1 MFRRMWASLG
11 FGHADGPREGELDLA
26 LFGAAMTLV
35 ALGALFVASASL
47 RSGADPDGSVG
58 PIWMHATHVACGLL
72 ALVVALRVPSAAL
85 RKGYPVLVVLTF
97 VLMLLVLWIGEEKGG
112 AKRWLAMGHIT
123 LQPSEFLKI
132 VFGLYLAGYLSRRYT
147 LLNDLQTGIVPLGV
161 FYAGFAAMLA
171 LQPDIGSVVLLGT
184 LVALMLVVG
193 GTRLTLLGLIFGVML
208 AAFLVLII
216 FSPEKLARLI
226 GWWLPE
232 ETQAGDGYQ
241 IFNARIVI
249 GSGGLFGAG
258 LGQGIHHALGYL
270 PQSDTD
276 FLFAVA
282 AEEIGWVGVSAIVL
296 LYAVIAARGLA
307 LAIRCRDEFSRFAA
321 FAMTLLLTLPA
332 LVHMAVC
339 LGLMPTKGLVL
350 PFMSYGG
357 SAMVASLATLGI
369 LQRLHL
375 EATARPAGVAGQ
387 EDT

>member
-1 MFRRMWASLG
+1 MFRRLWASLG
-11 FGHADGPREGELDLA
+11 FDPADGPREGEMDLA

-47 RSGADPDGSVG
+47 RSGADPDGPVG
-58 PIWMHATHVACGLL
+58 PIWMHATHVASGLL
-72 ALVVALRVPSAAL
+72 ALVVALHVPSAAL
-85 RKGYPVLVVLTF
+85 RKGYPVLVVLTLF
-97 VLMLLVLWIGEEKGG
+97 LMLLVLLVGEEKGG
-112 AKRWLAMGHIT
+112 AKRWLAIGPMT

-132 VFGLYLAGYLSRRYT
+132 VFGLYIAGYLSRRYT

-161 FYAGFAAMLA
+161 LYAGFAAMLA
-171 LQPDIGSVVLLGT
+171 LQPDIGSVVLLGG

-193 GTRLTLLGLIFGVML
+193 GTRLTLLGSIVGVML

-241 IFNARIVI
+241 VFNARIVI

-258 LGQGIHHALGYL
+258 LGQGVHHALGYL

-276 FLFAVA
+276 FLFAVV
-282 AEEIGWVGVSAIVL
+282 AEETGWVGVFVVVL
-296 LYAVIAARGLA
+296 LYAVIAIRGLA
-307 LAIRCRDEFSRFAA
+307 IAIRCRDEFSRFAA
-321 FAMTLLLTLPA
+321 FAMTILLTLPA

-339 LGLMPTKGLVL
+339 LGLLPTKGLVL

-375 EATARPAGVAGQ
+375 EATARPVGPDTGEVA
-387 EDT
+387 

>member
-1 MFRRMWASLG
+1 MFRRLKIALG
-11 FGHADGPREGELDLA
+11 LGHADGPREGELDLV
-26 LFGAAMTLV
+26 LFGAAMALM
-35 ALGALFVASASL
+35 ALGALFVTSASL
-47 RSGADPDGSVG
+47 RSGVDPSAPVESV
-58 PIWMHATHVACGLL
+58 WMHAVHVACGLA
-72 ALVVALRVPSAAL
+72 ALVVALRVPSETL
-85 RKGYPVLVVLTF
+85 RKGYPVLVALTF
-97 VLMLLVLWIGEEKGG
+97 VLMLLVLALGEEKGG
-112 AKRWLAMGHIT
+112 AKRWLALGPVT

-132 VFGLYLAGYLSRRYT
+132 VLGLYLAGYLSRRYT

-161 FYAGFAAMLA
+161 FYAAFAALLA

-184 LVALMLVVG
+184 LVGLMLLVG
-193 GTRLTLLGLIFGVML
+193 GTRLTLLGLIVGVML
-208 AAFLVLII
+208 AAFLVLIVL
-216 FSPEKLARLI
+216 SPEKLARLV
-226 GWWLPE
+226 GWWLPD

-241 IFNARIVI
+241 VFNARIVI

-282 AEEIGWVGVSAIVL
+282 AEETGWVGVAVIVL
-296 LYAVIAARGLA
+296 LYAAIAVRGLA
-307 LAIRCRDEFSRFAA
+307 LATRCRDEFSRYAA

-357 SAMVASLATLGI
+357 SAMVASFVTLGI
-369 LQRLHL
+369 LERLHL
-375 EATARPAGVAGQ
+375 EATARPVGSATTEGA
-387 EDT
+387 